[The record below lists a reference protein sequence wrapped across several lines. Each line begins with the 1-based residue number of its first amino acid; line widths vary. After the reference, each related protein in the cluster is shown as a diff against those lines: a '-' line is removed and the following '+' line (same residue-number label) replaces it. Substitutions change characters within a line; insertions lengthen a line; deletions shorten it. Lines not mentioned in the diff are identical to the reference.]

1 MAEDAG
7 GSQDKTEEGS
17 EKKRLDAFEK
27 GNVPFSREASV
38 FLSLGA
44 MLVVSSLMLANG
56 VRPLAGALASL
67 FANPTRDPFA
77 TTADTVAVFRVAE
90 GAAAAFLWP
99 VLLLLA
105 SAGLVAGMSQGL
117 PRLVLDRIAPKW
129 SKLSPAAGLK
139 RLLGRDGQVEFGKNL
154 FKFVLV
160 SAVVALILRGQAQ
173 TLVGT
178 LFYEPSQL
186 GPLMLGLVARLL
198 AGSLVAYALLAA
210 ADLVWA
216 RLKWRRDLRMTRQEL
231 KDEMKQ
237 SEGDPLLKAKRRSL
251 ALDRR
256 RRRMMAAVP
265 KATLV
270 IANPT
275 HYAIALRYVREEGG
289 APVVLAKGQDLIAL
303 KIREIAENAGI
314 PVIEDKALARS
325 MYDHVEVSQ
334 LIPAEFYKAVAEL
347 IHFLQARGTVRRPA
361 AKAFHG

>member
-1 MAEDAG
+1 MAEDSG
-7 GSQDKTEEGS
+7 GSEDKTEEGS
-17 EKKRLDAFEK
+17 EKKKLDAIEK

-38 FLSLGA
+38 FLSLGS
-44 MLVVSSLMLANG
+44 MLVISSMMLTNG
-56 VRPLAGALASL
+56 IRPLAGTLTRL
-67 FANPTRDPFA
+67 FANPTRDPFS
-77 TTADTVAVFRVAE
+77 TTADTVAIFNVAE
-90 GAAAAFLWP
+90 SAAATFLWP
-99 VLLLLA
+99 LLLLLA
-105 SAGLVAGMSQGL
+105 SAGLIAGMSQGL
-117 PRLVLDRIAPKW
+117 PRLVLERITPKW

-139 RLLGRDGQVEFGKNL
+139 RLLGRDGQVEFLKNL
-154 FKFVLV
+154 FKFALV
-160 SAVVALILRGQAQ
+160 SAIVGLILRGQAE
-173 TLVGT
+173 TLIGT

-186 GPLMLGLVARLL
+186 GPLMLSLVARLL
-198 AGSLVAYALLAA
+198 AGSLVAYVLLAGG
-210 ADLVWA
+210 DLVWT
-216 RLKWRRDLRMTRQEL
+216 RIKWRRDMRMTRQEM

-265 KATLV
+265 RATLV

-303 KIREIAENAGI
+303 KIREIAEGAGI

-347 IHFLQARGTVRRPA
+347 IHFLQARGSARRPA
-361 AKAFHG
+361 AKAPHA

>member
-1 MAEDAG
+1 M
-7 GSQDKTEEGS
+7 
-17 EKKRLDAFEK
+17 
-27 GNVPFSREASV
+27 
-38 FLSLGA
+38 
-44 MLVVSSLMLANG
+44 
-56 VRPLAGALASL
+56 ASL

-90 GAAAAFLWP
+90 VAAATFLGP
-99 VLLLLA
+99 ILLLLA
-105 SAGLVAGMSQGL
+105 GAGLLAGMSQGL

-154 FKFVLV
+154 FKFALV
-160 SAVVALILRGQAQ
+160 SGVVALILRGQSE

-178 LFYEPSQL
+178 LFYEPAQL
-186 GPLMLGLVARLL
+186 GTLMLGLVARLL

-210 ADLVWA
+210 GDLVWS
-216 RLKWRRDLRMTRQEL
+216 RVKWSRDLRMTRQEV

-237 SEGDPLLKAKRRSL
+237 AEGDPLVKAKRRSL

-303 KIREIAENAGI
+303 KIREIAEAAGV

-347 IHFLQARGTVRRPA
+347 IHFLQARGTSRRPA
-361 AKAFHG
+361 AKAFHA

>member
-1 MAEDAG
+1 MAEESG
-7 GSQDKTEEGS
+7 GGADKTEEGS
-17 EKKRLDAFEK
+17 EKKKIDALEK

-44 MLVVSSLMLANG
+44 MLVVSALMLGHSA
-56 VRPLAGALASL
+56 RPLAEALASL
-67 FANPTRDPFA
+67 FANPTRDPFG
-77 TTADTVAVFRVAE
+77 TTADTVAIFRVAE
-90 GAAAAFLWP
+90 RAATVFLWP
-99 VLLLLA
+99 VLLMLA
-105 SAGLVAGMSQGL
+105 AAGLLAGMSQGL
-117 PRLVLDRIAPKW
+117 PRLVLNRIAPKW

-139 RLLGRDGQVEFGKNL
+139 RLLGRDGQVEFAKNL

-160 SAVVALILRGQAQ
+160 SGVVALILRGEGE

-178 LFYEPSQL
+178 LFYEPGQL

-198 AGSLVAYALLAA
+198 AGSLVAYALLAT
-210 ADLVWA
+210 ADLIWA
-216 RLKWRRDLRMTRQEL
+216 RFRWRRDLRMTRQEV

-237 SEGDPLLKAKRRSL
+237 AEGDPLLKAKRRSL
-251 ALDRR
+251 AMDRR

-265 KATLV
+265 RATLV

-303 KIREIAENAGI
+303 KIREIAEAAGI
-314 PVIEDKALARS
+314 PVVEDKALARS

-347 IHFLQARGTVRRPA
+347 IHFLQARGTARRPA
-361 AKAFHG
+361 AKASHA